1 MVKLIDLINRGD
13 VISITNGQLS
23 ITPKSGKPVP
33 SDWLS
38 THQNILVEQIS
49 NVVLKPI
56 YQFEYFNVG
65 RYSARFDG
73 LTMSF
78 IDLKLHK
85 DYFTIFNVSL
95 SRKKKNGRL
104 PGKLFNPPR
113 RGDLLKFWNS
123 SNLPQPRRPSEL
135 YKKINSMKSY
145 LWQAEISKGNKL
157 DSKTLQLANIS
168 YQQIAEAINSGTN
181 GLCQGQS
188 SGIKVAPNQVK
199 VKGQHSRADYSGADV
214 LESHV
219 DRNLEG
225 YTTTC
230 LNNHGYN
237 NLRAINST
245 GIDKYDTSKQ
255 GSTVDGRQPSSSTHY
270 INKRLRPQDQS
281 HEEWL
286 ADFDNAT
293 EI

>member
-1 MVKLIDLINRGD
+1 
-13 VISITNGQLS
+13 
-23 ITPKSGKPVP
+23 
-33 SDWLS
+33 
-38 THQNILVEQIS
+38 
-49 NVVLKPI
+49 
-56 YQFEYFNVG
+56 
-65 RYSARFDG
+65 
-73 LTMSF
+73 
-78 IDLKLHK
+78 
-85 DYFTIFNVSL
+85 
-95 SRKKKNGRL
+95 
-104 PGKLFNPPR
+104 
-113 RGDLLKFWNS
+113 
-123 SNLPQPRRPSEL
+123 
-135 YKKINSMKSY
+135 MKSY

-270 INKRLRPQDQS
+270 INKRLRPQDQT